1 MIPLYGQSVFVTTG
15 FSSYQFNLSR
25 INSARYP
32 FYERLEVIYMAF
44 LITIWLHCELCI
56 ESYRVEIKHDF
67 CRV

>member
-1 MIPLYGQSVFVTTG
+1 MVPLDGQNVFVTTG
-15 FSSYQFNLSR
+15 FSSYPSLSR
-25 INSARYP
+25 INSVRYL
-32 FYERLEVIYMAF
+32 FYKRLEVIYMAF